1 MPSSL
6 DHLQQHHGDFEHFRE
21 LMSSSAVN
29 RFNAVWWGIWSTYI
43 EPKESA
49 HIIDLGTGPGNLLC
63 MLRSRFPQA
72 SLSAVEVQP
81 AMLREARAAAAE
93 AGAAL
98 LEHDLSDPLP
108 FGNESA
114 DVITAVMVLHE
125 LLFPP
130 ALITE
135 MHRVLA
141 PGGKALIYDWVKQ
154 PLSSYLGDAELDN
167 DQLQHFREHCLLSAA
182 DLEFLFKQAGFT
194 VLERIDRR
202 SGRFSMLV
210 VEKSER

>member
-6 DHLQQHHGDFEHFRE
+6 DHLQQHHGDFDHFRE
-21 LMSSSAVN
+21 LMSNSASN
-29 RFNAVWWGIWSTYI
+29 RFNALWWGIWDTYI
-43 EPKESA
+43 HIEEAA
-49 HIIDLGTGPGNLLC
+49 HIIDLGTGPGNFLT
-63 MLRSRFPQA
+63 MLRTRFPQA
-72 SLSAVEVQP
+72 ALSAVEVQP
-81 AMLREARAAAAE
+81 AMLNDARAAAAE

-98 LEHDLSDPLP
+98 LEHDLADSLP
-108 FGNESA
+108 FGDESA

-130 ALITE
+130 AVIAE

-141 PGGKALIYDWVKQ
+141 PGGKALVYDWVKQ
-154 PLSSYLGDAELDN
+154 PLSSYLGDAELD
-167 DQLQHFREHCLLSAA
+167 DDRLQHFREHCLLSAA

-210 VEKSER
+210 VEKRSL